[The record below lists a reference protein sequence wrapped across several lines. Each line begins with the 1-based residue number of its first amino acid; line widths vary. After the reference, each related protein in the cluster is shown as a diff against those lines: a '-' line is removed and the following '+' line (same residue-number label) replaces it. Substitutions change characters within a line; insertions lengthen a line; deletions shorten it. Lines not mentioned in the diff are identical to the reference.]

1 MIKKIS
7 ACLMAVLLLAV
18 FTVGCSNNDADLK
31 IGMVTDT
38 GSVEDSSYNQATW
51 AGVVKAGQVLQ
62 LETQWAAPAELT
74 DAAYL
79 AAITGL
85 YEDGCNLIVTPGY
98 LFTDAVQ
105 SAREQYPD
113 CRFICIDST
122 PEAMTENTVSV
133 TFAEHQAGFLAGAAA
148 ALQLQEGEFGAVLGM
163 EIPSVQRYNYGFQQ
177 GVRYANQ
184 ALGTNITLKE
194 ENFIYAGAFDN
205 FTLGQQFA
213 AQLYDKGV
221 KCIFVSAGNTGSGVI
236 TEAKTRC
243 ANGTEVW
250 VIGSDVDQI
259 SAGIFEGN
267 SSIILTSAI
276 KRFADAAYNMIQ
288 SAVDDD
294 FPAGKTVV
302 YDISNSGAGLPTKN
316 ANLTQE
322 VMDTC
327 TELAQQIADG
337 SLTIS
342 GKWYDGLFK

>member
-7 ACLMAVLLLAV
+7 ACLMAVLLLA
-18 FTVGCSNNDADLK
+18 FFATGCSGSDTKLK
-31 IGMVTDT
+31 VGMVTDT
-38 GSVEDSSYNQATW
+38 GSVEDGTYNQATW
-51 AGVVKAGQVLQ
+51 AGIVKAGQVLE

-74 DAAYL
+74 EAAYL
-79 AAITGL
+79 AAIDSL
-85 YEDGCNLIVTPGY
+85 YEEDCNLIVTPGY
-98 LFTDAVQ
+98 LFTGAVQ
-105 SAREQYPD
+105 TAQEKYPD

-122 PEAMTENTVSV
+122 PDTMTENTANV

-148 ALQLQEGEFGAVLGM
+148 ALQLQQGEFGAVFGM
-163 EIPSVQRYNYGFQQ
+163 EIPSAQRYNYGFQQ
-177 GVRYANQ
+177 GIRYANQ

-205 FTLGQQFA
+205 FALGQQFA

-259 SAGIFEGN
+259 SVGIYEGS
-267 SSIILTSAI
+267 SSIILTSAM
-276 KRFADAAYNMIQ
+276 KRFGDAAYNMIQ
-288 SAVDDD
+288 SAVDDQ

-302 YDISNSGAGLPTKN
+302 YDVSNSGAGLPTKN
-316 ANLTQE
+316 VNLTQE

-327 TELAQQIADG
+327 TELAQQITDG
-337 SLTIS
+337 TLTVS
-342 GKWYDGLFK
+342 SKWYDGLFE